1 VSQPSKLVKGVRFS
15 YPAPNFIENIM
26 TEERLKELV
35 AQALDMSLFE
45 SVTSSYVVEGQSG
58 SGRVEIPLVFAKN
71 FASLVLKEKT

>member
-1 VSQPSKLVKGVRFS
+1 
-15 YPAPNFIENIM
+15 M